1 MFKVHIHAGEFG
13 EQGSFI
19 ATSEDYRLNSN
30 PIPVKDQPVDDPKC
44 QTYFV
49 KWVSSLAPAKRVFL
63 THDMA
68 SSYIYWLSDVRKLV
82 RDCENGK
89 FVFTTDEW
97 RIDLAGID
105 PKNYEIVKPDV
116 KLHTRYHS
124 FIVYKNGVAIM
135 RLLRSD
141 EEAEA
146 FFALFNSYL
155 SRMAEIN
162 NGHFHL
168 F

>member
-1 MFKVHIHAGEFG
+1 MFKVHIHAGQFSTH
-13 EQGSFI
+13 GSFV
-19 ATSEDYRLNSN
+19 ATSEDHRLNSN
-30 PIPVKDQPVDDPKC
+30 PIPTRGSSKKDPEDE
-44 QTYFV
+44 TFFV
-49 KWVSSLAPAKRVFL
+49 KWDPLLAPAKRVTL
-63 THDMA
+63 
-68 SSYIYWLSDVRKLV
+68 
-82 RDCENGK
+82 NGK
-89 FVFTTDEW
+89 FVFTTSEW

-105 PKNYEIVKPDV
+105 PKNYEFV
-116 KLHTRYHS
+116 
-124 FIVYKNGVAIM
+124 VYKNGVAIT